1 MLEAYSFETPA
12 PGRTTPVSA
21 ENARATFALRPVLAI
36 FILLCAGALSLSA
49 QGDGNAGGNWRTSSS
64 EDTMTAAKRVTF
76 ELVSDDAMGSNRD
89 VPEARIEMLC
99 ENGKYKTST
108 FTPGGRLAP
117 PNRPGFWGQPQ
128 MEVRVRVD
136 SSHSNHGWNWNGKS
150 LSMDKGTTRELL
162 GAQIFKIQYMGPRG
176 PVIAEFSPAGIDLGR
191 VSRACSI
198 SPKKPGS

>member
-1 MLEAYSFETPA
+1 
-12 PGRTTPVSA
+12 
-21 ENARATFALRPVLAI
+21 
-36 FILLCAGALSLSA
+36 
-49 QGDGNAGGNWRTSSS
+49 
-64 EDTMTAAKRVTF
+64 MTAAKRVTF

-99 ENGKYKTST
+99 ENGKYKSST

-128 MEVRVRVD
+128 MEVMVRVD

-162 GAQIFKIQYMGPRG
+162 GAQIFKIQYMGPKG
-176 PVIAEFSPAGIDLGR
+176 PVIAEFSPAGIDLSR